1 MDPHD
6 LADLEGGATAIQ
18 APSASK
24 RGPTGFVLTV
34 VEGPD
39 RGQSFELGPN
49 RPAPLLIGQSP
60 SCDVRLTDR
69 HVSRRHASLEI
80 VGARIVLADLDS
92 TNGTFVDGLSIGRAY
107 LRGEEAIKIGATT
120 FRLARRDVAATAVE
134 GELRPT
140 EPRFGKLVGSSREL
154 GRLFSLFRKLA
165 ASDVPVVI
173 EGETGTGKEV
183 LAESIHEASPRSGG
197 PFVVFDCTAVPANL
211 MEAELFGHERGAFTG
226 ATATRKGYFE
236 QASGGT
242 LLIDEIGDL
251 DLALQ
256 PKLLRVIER
265 RELRRVGG
273 TEAIKVDVRLLAA
286 TRRDLDKAVQEGRFR
301 DDLYHRLAVGRVEL
315 PPLSKRSGDISE
327 LAKHFWAELGGA
339 PPGPPPDVLGQWER
353 ASWPGNVR
361 QLRNAVARRIALGEL
376 GDDFQRDL
384 EIAPSQ
390 RGATLTSG
398 TQAGE
403 ADIISEVIA
412 QQLPLPLA
420 RLRVIEAFESRYIA
434 AVLAAY
440 DGNVALAAK
449 ASGIARR
456 YFQILRSGKRR
467 M

>member
-1 MDPHD
+1 VDPHD
-6 LADLEGGATAIQ
+6 LADLDGGATAIQ
-18 APSASK
+18 APSPSK
-24 RGPTGFVLTV
+24 RGPSGFVLDV
-34 VEGPD
+34 VEGPE
-39 RGQSFELGPN
+39 RGQSFELSPN

-69 HVSRRHASLEI
+69 HASRRHASLEI
-80 VGARIVLADLDS
+80 VNGRIVLRDLDS
-92 TNGTFVDGLSIGRAY
+92 TNGTFVDGLSIAGAY
-107 LRGEEAIKIGATT
+107 LRGEETIKIGATT
-120 FRLARRDVAATAVE
+120 FRFARRDLVAV
-134 GELRPT
+134 PPPVV

-251 DLALQ
+251 DLTLQ

-273 TEAIKVDVRLLAA
+273 TEAIRVDVRLLAA

-315 PPLSKRSGDISE
+315 PALSKRSGDIGE
-327 LAKHFWAELGGA
+327 LAKHFWAELGGTPA
-339 PPGPPPDVLGQWER
+339 GPPPDLLAQWER
-353 ASWPGNVR
+353 STWPGNVR

-376 GDDFQRDL
+376 GDDFARDL

-390 RGATLTSG
+390 RGAVLPGPSDG
-398 TQAGE
+398 
-403 ADIISEVIA
+403 ADIIAEVIA

-420 RLRVIEAFESRYIA
+420 RLRVIEAFEARYIA

-467 M
+467 L

>member
-1 MDPHD
+1 M
-6 LADLEGGATAIQ
+6 ADLDGGSTAIQ
-18 APSASK
+18 APSGAK
-24 RGPTGFVLTV
+24 RGPTGFLLTI
-34 VEGPD
+34 VEGPE
-39 RGQSFELGPN
+39 RGQSFELSSN
-49 RPAPLLIGQSP
+49 RLAPLLIGQSP
-60 SCDVRLTDR
+60 SCDVRLSDR
-69 HVSRRHASLEI
+69 HASRRHASLEI
-80 VGARIVLADLDS
+80 VGSRIVLRDLES
-92 TNGTFVDGLSIGRAY
+92 TNGTFVDGLSIAGAY
-107 LRGEEAIKIGATT
+107 LRGEESIKIGATT
-120 FRLARRDVAATAVE
+120 FRLSRRDVATLPAPVV
-134 GELRPT
+134 

-154 GRLFSLFRKLA
+154 GRLFSLFQKLS

-273 TEAIKVDVRLLAA
+273 TEAIRVDVRLLAA
-286 TRRDLDKAVQEGRFR
+286 TRRDLDRAVQEGRFR

-327 LAKHFWAELGGA
+327 LAKHFWVELGGT
-339 PPGPPPDVLGQWER
+339 PPGPPAEVLAQWER

-376 GDDFQRDL
+376 GDDFKRDL

-390 RGATLTSG
+390 RGAGLAPA
-398 TQAGE
+398 AGFDG
-403 ADIISEVIA
+403 ADIIAEVIA

-434 AVLAAY
+434 AVLATY
-440 DGNVALAAK
+440 GGNVALAAK

-467 M
+467 V